1 MPKNNGAALNPAPP
15 LVTPMRDPRYPEGG
29 WVPFAVLA
37 SALIWAVV
45 LMVWL

>member
-1 MPKNNGAALNPAPP
+1 
-15 LVTPMRDPRYPEGG
+15 MRDPRDHLPARNRRYPEGG

-45 LMVWL
+45 LAYGFGF